1 MKIMCIDYGLARIGC
16 AISDELEMIASPIG
30 TVHEKHFPSQVE
42 KIAQIVAERKPTK
55 IVVGLP
61 KNMDGTEGA
70 SAQLAREFAAAL
82 TEKTG
87 VETLMLDERLSTV
100 SAHRVLSETNTK
112 GSGKRKKIVDTVSAV
127 IILQG
132 YLDCKS

>member
-1 MKIMCIDYGLARIGC
+1 MKIMCIDYGMARIGC
-16 AISDELEMIASPIG
+16 AISDELGMIASPVG
-30 TVHEKHFPSQVE
+30 TVHEKYYPAQLE
-42 KIAQIVAERKPTK
+42 KVAQIVAQKKPEK

-61 KNMDGTEGA
+61 KNMDGTEGS

-87 VETLMLDERLSTV
+87 VETLMVDERLSTV
-100 SAHRVLSETNTK
+100 SAHRALSDSNVR
-112 GSGKRKKIVDTVSAV
+112 GSGKRKKVVDTVSAV

-132 YLDCKS
+132 YLDAQG